1 VGSKS
6 TTVYET
12 QNTTSENRMPV
23 FQEEFL
29 KEDLLPVAR
38 EIAGKEF
45 EAYTGDRVAMPT
57 DLQQQ
62 AYTGYEN
69 LALPESMRVAMDPAA
84 RQQRLMEIQNQMA
97 PALNRQFA
105 QQGVGKQAQAIKAGA
120 FGDRR
125 DVYEG
130 ERQAAL
136 DAQAYNLAAQELDRQ
151 AAQGLQGLQTEQA
164 ILGAQ
169 MGAGEARRT
178 LEQQGLDVDFAEF
191 MRQQNYPL
199 TQFGVLTGAA
209 GAIPS
214 GYGTTT
220 GTSSGFSSTGVRDPL
235 AGIGMGLQAFGG
247 LGMAGMGPFS
257 GLSQMSGLTRN
268 PFGY

>member
-1 VGSKS
+1 MGTKS

-12 QNTTSENRMPV
+12 AENKMPA

-29 KEDLLPVAR
+29 TEDLLPVAR
-38 EIAGKEF
+38 NIAQQPF
-45 EAYTGDRVAMPT
+45 QAYTGERVAMPT

-69 LALPESMRVAMDPAA
+69 LAMPESMRVAMDPAA
-84 RQQRLMEIQNQMA
+84 RQQRLMEIQDQMA

-105 QQGVGKQAQAIKAGA
+105 QQGVGQEAQAIKAGA

-136 DAQAYNLAAQELDRQ
+136 DAQSYNLAAQELDRQ

-164 ILGAQ
+164 ILGSQ
-169 MGAGEARRT
+169 MGAGEARRV
-178 LEQQGLDVDFAEF
+178 LEQQGLDTDFAEF

-209 GAIPS
+209 GAIPA

-220 GTSSGFSSTGVRDPL
+220 GTSTTSVRDPL

-247 LGMAGMGPFS
+247 LGMAGYGPFS
-257 GLSQMSGLTRN
+257 GFAGQGLSAN
-268 PFGY
+268 PLRF